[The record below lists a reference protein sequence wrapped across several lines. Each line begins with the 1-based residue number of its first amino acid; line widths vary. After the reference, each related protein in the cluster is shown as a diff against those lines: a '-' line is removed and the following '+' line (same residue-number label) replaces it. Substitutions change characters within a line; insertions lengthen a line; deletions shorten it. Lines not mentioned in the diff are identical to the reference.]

1 MADAGPDRPV
11 PTKTTTSEGPPG
23 DTGPKRAAT
32 PRAGAAAPRPA
43 PASLPFDVLE
53 AKVVPPLPRT
63 TAIARTPLLTRL
75 RAQQGRVVTV
85 TAPPGYGKTILAGQW
100 AGRDERP
107 VAWLT
112 VDGHDNDPVLLLRH
126 LAASLRRIGVRQR
139 AATAALGDGADDV
152 WRSAAPRLLNAVGDA
167 PTPFLLVLDG
177 ADRIGGE
184 AADVLVALVDAVSP
198 GSTVVLTGRCASA
211 VPLTRLRANRDVQ
224 EVGLR
229 DLAFTARDVKLRAAT
244 AGLELDEPAI
254 AELHRTTEGWP
265 IAVDLAVSA
274 STATAD
280 FAVERAIADY
290 IGDEL
295 LAP

>member
-75 RAQQGRVVTV
+75 RAQQSRVVTV

-126 LAASLRRIGVRQR
+126 LAASLRRVGGRPR
-139 AATAALGDGADDV
+139 AAPPALRGPAHDRLG
-152 WRSAAPRLLNAVGDA
+152 SPAPRR
-167 PTPFLLVLDG
+167 P
-177 ADRIGGE
+177 DRGGG
-184 AADVLVALVDAVSP
+184 P
-198 GSTVVLTGRCASA
+198 
-211 VPLTRLRANRDVQ
+211 P
-224 EVGLR
+224 
-229 DLAFTARDVKLRAAT
+229 
-244 AGLELDEPAI
+244 
-254 AELHRTTEGWP
+254 
-265 IAVDLAVSA
+265 
-274 STATAD
+274 
-280 FAVERAIADY
+280 
-290 IGDEL
+290 
-295 LAP
+295 